1 MINKVILVW
10 DGEGGGIQR
19 YHIDNKY
26 KANRKNKEMLEPMA
40 NAAILSAPPSGL
52 PLNDEII
59 NAEYSKPQGINA
71 HSMPI

>member
-26 KANRKNKEMLEPMA
+26 KANRKNKEWYKKIE
-40 NAAILSAPPSGL
+40 LSEREL
-52 PLNDEII
+52 KKEK
-59 NAEYSKPQGINA
+59 EKEE
-71 HSMPI
+71 